1 MGISIM
7 ETHAIR
13 PEQSQT
19 VDFSLAY
26 ASLELFSGPIAGQDV
41 EVDCGAYGAKFRL
54 DWDVSKLFPYF
65 NAVVHGAQFYETPVY
80 IKFILDD
87 HLCAFYPTEGAF
99 TPVRDFGTAVSFLD
113 TLCAFVMDIHRRRAD
128 IIPNHRKYKPV
139 SVLDIYKL
147 LPGTNCRMCGF
158 ATCMAFAG
166 ALSRKRTSLDGCPYL
181 GPPVE
186 EKAVYPVLDAQG
198 NCIRTV
204 ALDIDTEGL
213 RNTISRNRA
222 SIQTLESRLADFE
235 HRHNGTLDTANAALP
250 TPLTQR
256 EIQVLERVAGG
267 ATNKEIAKAL
277 HISEHTV
284 KSHVIHIFNK
294 LGVNDR
300 TQASV
305 WAASHGLH

>member
-1 MGISIM
+1 M

-128 IIPNHRKYKPV
+128 IVPNHRKYKVASRHQLSDVRVRHLHGLCRSALPET
-139 SVLDIYKL
+139 DITGRMP
-147 LPGTNCRMCGF
+147 LPG
-158 ATCMAFAG
+158 
-166 ALSRKRTSLDGCPYL
+166 
-181 GPPVE
+181 
-186 EKAVYPVLDAQG
+186 
-198 NCIRTV
+198 
-204 ALDIDTEGL
+204 
-213 RNTISRNRA
+213 A
-222 SIQTLESRLADFE
+222 S
-235 HRHNGTLDTANAALP
+235 G
-250 TPLTQR
+250 
-256 EIQVLERVAGG
+256 
-267 ATNKEIAKAL
+267 
-277 HISEHTV
+277 
-284 KSHVIHIFNK
+284 
-294 LGVNDR
+294 
-300 TQASV
+300 
-305 WAASHGLH
+305 